1 MKIRLILPCTGRWKE
16 SKNSSAVFNE
26 SCDAYQTE
34 DSKDYCKKR
43 NKIDDKPLDTVR
55 DDLKDAGMTSIDTK
69 DIDEEHL
76 AYYFMDRKD
85 NSKAVYFYLDGKIKC
100 IGKDRKRKAYESE
113 EADQILKACDDAVDQ
128 LNEADDAFV
137 KEHFGNNQ
145 TEQDL
150 KEKILFSIGSDI
162 MIRYTF
168 SKPPACYSSNKQAK
182 LRCFIES
189 VVI

>member
-69 DIDEEHL
+69 DIDEGQL

-85 NSKAVYFYLDGKIKC
+85 NSKAVYFYRDGKIKC
-100 IGKDRKRKAYESE
+100 VGKDHKRAAYESE
-113 EADQILKACDDAVDQ
+113 AADQILKACDDAVDQ
-128 LNEADDAFV
+128 LNEANDAFV
-137 KEHFGNNQ
+137 KEHFGNN
-145 TEQDL
+145 
-150 KEKILFSIGSDI
+150 
-162 MIRYTF
+162 
-168 SKPPACYSSNKQAK
+168 
-182 LRCFIES
+182 
-189 VVI
+189 